1 MARWWDLLGD
11 RCTTRSRISWSMSE
25 YRMGSSGRQS
35 HNRIWKLLADSCQR
49 ENEGRSIFPLLLPNG
64 PTNKQSLTFWKS
76 CDTLPFDV
84 AVAVQNGF
92 RHRRYRVLTVGAVGR
107 AIIAIIKENKTEIYS
122 TLFIFFDWQQFVK
135 GKPRYIKVSP
145 LHS

>member
-1 MARWWDLLGD
+1 
-11 RCTTRSRISWSMSE
+11 
-25 YRMGSSGRQS
+25 
-35 HNRIWKLLADSCQR
+35 
-49 ENEGRSIFPLLLPNG
+49 
-64 PTNKQSLTFWKS
+64 
-76 CDTLPFDV
+76 V

-135 GKPRYIKVSP
+135 GR
-145 LHS
+145 